1 MADELLPDAL
11 WDPEGSFNRRELL
24 FRAWLADELA
34 SIQSNDI
41 YLETSHL
48 FIKLYADVA
57 CVVLSEMGIR
67 LDVIRLR
74 RRDPTS
80 PVISRWE
87 LLHDPRTH
95 PWLYGTH
102 ANSFTCNSRLVV
114 VEVT

>member
-1 MADELLPDAL
+1 VAHELLPDAL
-11 WDPEGSFNRRELL
+11 WDPEVTFSWREML
-24 FRAWLADELA
+24 FRTWLAKELA
-34 SIQSNDI
+34 SIPSHHI
-41 YLETSHL
+41 YVETSHL

-57 CVVLSEMGIR
+57 CAVLGDMGIR

-80 PVISRWE
+80 PVVSRWE

-102 ANSFTCNSRLVV
+102 ARAHIHLHFSPRRR
-114 VEVT
+114 